1 MARPGLTKNI
11 KFKLLVARLGLPRA
25 HVLGHLEFLW
35 EWAHESGSA
44 HLGAPDAVECAA
56 EWQGERG
63 ALFTAL
69 RDGKWID
76 PAHDSDDEW
85 IIHDYYHHAPRY
97 VKERARKELQRQ
109 KSGAKR
115 RTRCAAKSSQGAKR
129 RSPPAPAPAPAHI
142 TKECISYGDTCTET
156 LPASSVPDD
165 PPPSEVVE
173 TFPTEGKK
181 RHWHL
186 TKAEL
191 AELQNYFPSLDV
203 HAECLKALAWCK
215 ANPTKRKTARGMPAF
230 LTNWLNR
237 ATNRGGQRAPPT
249 PATSE
254 SFAEKLSRAEERLNG
269 R

>member
-76 PAHDSDDEW
+76 PAHDCDDEW

-129 RSPPAPAPAPAHI
+129 RSPPAPAPAPAHPKDN
-142 TKECISYGDTCTET
+142 T
-156 LPASSVPDD
+156 
-165 PPPSEVVE
+165 
-173 TFPTEGKK
+173 
-181 RHWHL
+181 
-186 TKAEL
+186 
-191 AELQNYFPSLDV
+191 
-203 HAECLKALAWCK
+203 
-215 ANPTKRKTARGMPAF
+215 
-230 LTNWLNR
+230 
-237 ATNRGGQRAPPT
+237 PPT
-249 PATSE
+249 PPTGGDGEKKSVALPPIPESLDTPDFRDAWAAWLKHRSERKPKVTPESAKQAFRDLAVIGPERAVVAIRHSIGKGWQGIFEPKNHGPPNTSANM
-254 SFAEKLSRAEERLNG
+254 SFSGIKEFLQETIRDGHAN
-269 R
+269 